1 MVGEPMKTRLW
12 GPRRHA
18 IVLAALLMAAACGT
32 SGPSA
37 APSDSA
43 VEGAFALRAKL
54 NQAIPPEARFTWLP
68 YLLITADGTVV
79 RQGPVPAIF
88 PGPLLPNLQ
97 GAPLSDAGYDRIV
110 ERAGALG
117 LLEGSGDFV
126 PAGMP
131 LGGQTG
137 SVELLVNGELRTIT
151 GDPNRIIQ
159 CITTPCDPEPGT
171 AEAFGTFWAELG
183 DLGSLVGSELGQD
196 TAYHPDGFAL
206 LIGVEPPDDG
216 GLGRQVVTWPLETP
230 LADIGQPV
238 GNTLLPRCGTVAGE
252 DAATLEAAFAAAN
265 QLTMWVDQGRD
276 PADAASIAVRP
287 VLPGEDPCQELFGV
301 ES

>member
-1 MVGEPMKTRLW
+1 MKTRLW
-12 GPRRHA
+12 RARQLA
-18 IVLAALLMAAACGT
+18 IVLAALLMVAACGT
-32 SGPSA
+32 PGPSA
-37 APSDSA
+37 VPSDPP
-43 VEGAFALRAKL
+43 EGSFALRATL
-54 NQAIPPEARFTWLP
+54 SQAIPPEVRFTWLP
-68 YLLITADGTVV
+68 NVLITTDGTVV

-97 GAPLSDAGYDRIV
+97 GAPLSDAGYDLIV
-110 ERAGALG
+110 ERARALG

-137 SVELLVNGELRTIT
+137 SVALRIDGELRTIT

-171 AEAFGTFWAELG
+171 PEAFGTFWAELG
-183 DLGSLVGSELGQD
+183 DLGSLIGSELGQD
-196 TAYHPDGFAL
+196 TVYHPGGFAL
-206 LIGVEPPDDG
+206 LIGVEPPDDS
-216 GLGRQVVTWPLETP
+216 GLGRQVATWPLDTP
-230 LADIGQPV
+230 IADIGIPV
-238 GNTLLPRCGTVAGE
+238 GNELRPRCGTVAGE

-265 QLTMWVDQGRD
+265 QLTMWVDRGGD
-276 PADAASIAVRP
+276 PADAVSIAVRP

-301 ES
+301 DG

>member
-1 MVGEPMKTRLW
+1 MKTRLW
-12 GPRRHA
+12 RASRLA
-18 IVLAALLMAAACGT
+18 IVLAASLMGTACGT
-32 SGPSA
+32 PGPSA
-37 APSDSA
+37 APSDPAAGS
-43 VEGAFALRAKL
+43 FALRATL
-54 NQAIPPEARFTWLP
+54 SQAIPPVARFTWLP
-68 YLLITADGTVV
+68 YVLITTDGTVV

-137 SVELLVNGELRTIT
+137 TVELRTDGELRTIT

-159 CITTPCDPEPGT
+159 CVTTPCDPEPGT
-171 AEAFGTFWAELG
+171 PEAFGTFWAELG

-196 TAYHPDGFAL
+196 AAYHPGGFAM
-206 LIGVEPPDDG
+206 LIGIEPPDDA
-216 GLGRQVVTWPLETP
+216 GLGRQVATWPLDTP
-230 LADIGQPV
+230 LTDIGQPV
-238 GNTLLPRCGTVAGE
+238 GNTLLPRCGTVSGE

-265 QLTMWVDQGRD
+265 QLTMWVDQGGD
-276 PADAASIAVRP
+276 PADAVSIAVRP
-287 VLPGEDPCQELFGV
+287 VLPGEDPCQEFFGV
-301 ES
+301 DG

>member
-1 MVGEPMKTRLW
+1 MKTRLW
-12 GPRRHA
+12 RARRLA
-18 IVLAALLMAAACGT
+18 IVVAALLVAVGCGT
-32 SGPSA
+32 PGSSLT
-37 APSDSA
+37 PSDPVAGSF
-43 VEGAFALRAKL
+43 GLRATVS
-54 NQAIPPEARFTWLP
+54 QAIPPVARFTWLP
-68 YLLITADGTVV
+68 YVLITTDGTVV
-79 RQGPVPAIF
+79 RPGPVPAIF

-97 GAPLSDAGYDRIV
+97 GASLSDAGYDLIV
-110 ERAGALG
+110 ERARALG

-137 SVELLVNGELRTIT
+137 AVELRIDGELRAIT
-151 GDPNRIIQ
+151 GDPTRTIE

-171 AEAFGTFWAELG
+171 PEAFGTFWAELG

-206 LIGVEPPDDG
+206 LIGIEPPDDS
-216 GLGRQVVTWPLETP
+216 GLGRQVATWPLDTP
-230 LADIGQPV
+230 IADIGIPV
-238 GNTLLPRCGTVAGE
+238 GNELRPRCGTVAGE

-265 QLTMWVDQGRD
+265 QLTMWVDRGGD
-276 PADAASIAVRP
+276 PADAVSIAVRP

-301 ES
+301 DG